1 MSRIGKKPI
10 PLPDGTTCRIDQR
23 NIRVQGPKGELAFTH
38 AEGVAVAQNGNSLEV
53 TRDSDQKRHRALHG
67 LTRALVANMVTG
79 VSSGFSKEL
88 QLVGIGYTAEK
99 KGHGVL
105 LKLGYSHTILFQAP
119 PEIELEVA
127 NRNTSITIKGIDKQL
142 VGQIAAKIR
151 ALRKPEPYKGKGV
164 RYSDEVVR
172 RKAGKTV
179 GGAGI

>member
-1 MSRIGKKPI
+1 M
-10 PLPDGTTCRIDQR
+10 
-23 NIRVQGPKGELAFTH
+23 
-38 AEGVAVAQNGNSLEV
+38 
-53 TRDSDQKRHRALHG
+53 
-67 LTRALVANMVTG
+67 
-79 VSSGFSKEL
+79 
-88 QLVGIGYTAEK
+88 
-99 KGHGVL
+99 L
-105 LKLGYSHTILFQAP
+105 LKLGFSHTILFQAP
-119 PEIELEVA
+119 PGIELEVA